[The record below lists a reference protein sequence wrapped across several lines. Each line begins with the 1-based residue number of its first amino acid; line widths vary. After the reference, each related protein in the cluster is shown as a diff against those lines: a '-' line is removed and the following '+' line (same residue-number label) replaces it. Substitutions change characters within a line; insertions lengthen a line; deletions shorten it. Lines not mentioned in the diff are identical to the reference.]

1 MASRPKTELTREA
14 LAPLVYEGLTLAEI
28 GARVGR
34 PAQTVRRA
42 VERAG
47 LPQPIEVRRQLV
59 EDALRSG
66 TGTLIR
72 ECRYHG
78 TTQFAIVGSE
88 RRLRCKACRAEAVA
102 RRRRKV
108 KRILVQEAGGQ
119 CELCGYDRCMQAL
132 EFHHR
137 DPHTKEFGIAMR
149 GITRSIS
156 AVRREVAK
164 CALLCANCHA
174 EVEAGIAEVPLQS

>member
-1 MASRPKTELTREA
+1 M
-14 LAPLVYEGLTLAEI
+14 APLVYEGLALAVIEK
-28 GARVGR
+28 RLGR
-34 PAQTVRRA
+34 PAQTIRRA
-42 VERAG
+42 IERAG
-47 LPQPIEVRRQLV
+47 LPQPIEVRRQLIQ
-59 EDALRSG
+59 DALRSG
-66 TGTLIR
+66 TNSVVR
-72 ECRYHG
+72 ECRRHG
-78 TTQFAIVGSE
+78 ATSFAIVGSE

-108 KRILVQEAGGQ
+108 KRILVEEAGGR
-119 CELCGYDRCMQAL
+119 CELCGYDRCLHAL

-156 AVRREVAK
+156 AVRREVGK

-174 EVEAGIAEVPLQS
+174 EVEAGITGVPLQS